1 MNTEYPLVSILLPTY
16 NRAQYF
22 QCALKSAIEQT
33 YPNIEIIVVDDST
46 NLDTYYLIQPYLK
59 QYSYIKYYRNHR
71 NIGGAL
77 NFIKCYQYATGE
89 YINFLMDDDVFH
101 PDKIKTMVSYFLND
115 TSQNIKL
122 ITSYFSI
129 LNENGDLLPDNIYSK
144 RRFNQVTIVDG
155 IQAGSSLVSEFNW
168 IGVPTIPLFRR
179 KDLSLPFGVFS
190 DRLYRSGVDIAAWLT
205 LLSKGQLLY
214 IPDSLSQLRLHPHNI
229 GKDSNMQL
237 YAIQDLIH
245 LLFHC
250 KKNNFLKDDS
260 EYCKALNM
268 VYQIFNNVPQ
278 HVSLNIKKKREYTY
292 YSLLLQKLFATYKCT
307 N

>member
-59 QYSYIKYYRNHR
+59 QYPYIKYYRNHR

-89 YINFLMDDDVFH
+89 YVNFLMDDDVFH

-129 LNENGDLLPDNIYSK
+129 INENGDLLPDNIYSK

-250 KKNNFLKDDS
+250 KKK
-260 EYCKALNM
+260 
-268 VYQIFNNVPQ
+268 
-278 HVSLNIKKKREYTY
+278 
-292 YSLLLQKLFATYKCT
+292 
-307 N
+307 